1 MSVVKNSVVVAE
13 LLKQFKDMNDDFLGE
28 IKSMDDKVNND
39 VINFTE
45 IGADPNVII
54 DNTVYPIPSAQRT
67 DDNRPVALRKLETE
81 NTIITDDELFAL
93 GYDKKSSVLQSH
105 RDSLKVSSLKL
116 GAHSLAPSS
125 DSANTPIIQT
135 TGALVGGRKKIT
147 MEDIVALKDRCDK
160 LQIPMESRVLV
171 LSSTHVNDIILI
183 DQSFRDRYNSTE
195 TGKLISRL
203 YGFKVFESIHTPVY
217 DATYN
222 KKAFGAVA
230 AGTDKEASVFFSTLN
245 AMKATGSAKMYYSDA
260 SQNPRTRQSEV
271 GFRMYNI
278 VSPVTVKGI
287 GSIVSGS

>member
-28 IKSMDDKVNND
+28 IKPMDDKVNND

-45 IGADPNVII
+45 IGVDPDVLI
-54 DNTVYPIPSAQRT
+54 DNTVYPIASAQRT
-67 DDNRPVALRKLETE
+67 DDNRPVSLHKFDTK
-81 NTIITDDELFAL
+81 NTIITEDELYAL

-105 RDSLKVSSLKL
+105 RNALKISSLKL
-116 GAHSLAPSS
+116 GAHSLAPSA
-125 DSANTPIIQT
+125 DSTNTPLIQT
-135 TGALVGGRKKIT
+135 TGALVGSRKRIT
-147 MEDIVALKDRCDK
+147 MEDIIALKDRCDK
-160 LQIPMESRVLV
+160 LEIPMESRVLV
-171 LSSTHVNDIILI
+171 LASTHVNDIILI

-203 YGFKVFESIHTPVY
+203 YGFKTYESIHTPVY
-217 DATYN
+217 SNLYA
-222 KKAFGAVA
+222 KKAYGAAA

-245 AMKATGSAKMYYSDA
+245 AMKATGSAKMFYADA
-260 SQNPRTRQSEV
+260 AQDPTNRQSLV

-287 GSIVSGS
+287 GGIVSGS